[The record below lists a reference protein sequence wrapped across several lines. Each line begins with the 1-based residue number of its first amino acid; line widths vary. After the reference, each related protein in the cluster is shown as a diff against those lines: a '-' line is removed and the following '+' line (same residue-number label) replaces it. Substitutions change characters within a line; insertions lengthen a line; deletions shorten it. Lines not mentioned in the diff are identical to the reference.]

1 MFTGHHS
8 GQSAAVPRWH
18 ALCVPGQCPFDD
30 SGRGSPEV
38 ALRLMNMLNRVTDV
52 GFVVATILGIVT
64 LVGVIGA
71 VWFLLVS

>member
-1 MFTGHHS
+1 
-8 GQSAAVPRWH
+8 
-18 ALCVPGQCPFDD
+18 
-30 SGRGSPEV
+30 
-38 ALRLMNMLNRVTDV
+38 MNMLNRVTDV

>member
-1 MFTGHHS
+1 
-8 GQSAAVPRWH
+8 
-18 ALCVPGQCPFDD
+18 
-30 SGRGSPEV
+30 
-38 ALRLMNMLNRVTDV
+38 MLNRVTDV